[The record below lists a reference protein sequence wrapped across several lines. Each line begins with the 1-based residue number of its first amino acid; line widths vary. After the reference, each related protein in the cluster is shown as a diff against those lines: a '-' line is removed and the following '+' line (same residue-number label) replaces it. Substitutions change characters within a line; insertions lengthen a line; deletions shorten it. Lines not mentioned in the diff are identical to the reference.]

1 MASSQPA
8 DLPTVHVAVATYNG
22 RRWIEQQVRS
32 ILDQDGVQVTLTI
45 SDDGST
51 DGTAEWICQLAQ
63 VDSRVTVLP
72 SRTGEPGVGA
82 NFLYTLNGMEVREGE
97 YAAFAD
103 QDDIWRPGK
112 LAHQVQFLRRAGVNA
127 VSSNVLSFKRNP
139 DGTLSKHVIRKD
151 QPQAKWDFVFEAPGP
166 GSTFLMDY
174 ESWSLIVNQ
183 YRRFGADGVW
193 LHDWYVYAL
202 VRAAGLS
209 WMIDKEPQVAYRQ
222 HSENAL
228 GEHSGTEAVLS
239 RFRNLRSG
247 KYREQFLRVA
257 HDAARVAD
265 EAGADREWQNE
276 LAEMTALLENT
287 SISTRVKLFARFP
300 QIRRRRMD
308 GFALAVA
315 RLIGVW

>member
-1 MASSQPA
+1 MVANEPTQ
-8 DLPTVHVAVATYNG
+8 LPVVHVAMATYNG

-32 ILDQDGVQVTLTI
+32 ILDQEGVRVTLTV

-51 DGTAEWICQLAQ
+51 DGTAEWVCDLTQK
-63 VDSRVTVLP
+63 DSRVTLLP
-72 SRTGEPGVGA
+72 PRSGEAGVGA
-82 NFLYTLNGMEVREGE
+82 NFLYALNGLGVQPGE

-112 LAHQVQFLRRAGVNA
+112 LAHQVQFLRETGANA

-151 QPQAKWDFVFEAPGP
+151 QPQTKWDFIFEAPGP
-166 GSTFLMDY
+166 GSTFLMDHR
-174 ESWSLIVNQ
+174 SWKLITDQ

-209 WMIDKEPQVAYRQ
+209 WVIDAEPQVAYRQ

-228 GEHSGTEAVLS
+228 GEHSGKEAFLA
-239 RFRNLRSG
+239 RLRNLRSG
-247 KYREQFLRVA
+247 KYRDQFVRVA
-257 HDAARVAD
+257 HDSARLANEVGVD
-265 EAGADREWQNE
+265 PGWLNE
-276 LAEMTALLENT
+276 LAQLTALLEDT
-287 SISTRVKLFARFP
+287 SPAARAKLFLRFP
-300 QIRRRRMD
+300 QIRRGRMD
-308 GFALAVA
+308 GLALGGAC
-315 RLIGVW
+315 LLGVW